1 MKILIVGGGPGGL
14 YAGLLLKK
22 DNPTFDIEIIERN
35 PEGATY
41 GWGVVFS
48 DRTLSGF
55 QEADPVSHQAITDSF
70 TLWSAIDTHY
80 RGRIVRCDG
89 HSFAGMSRRKLLQIL
104 QARCRDLGI
113 HMTYEQELT
122 DFSGFG
128 DYDLVIGADGVNS
141 LVRQAYES
149 HFQPTLVTGKAKF
162 IWFGTDK
169 VLDAFTFIFRENE
182 HGLFQVHAYPFDG
195 TTSTFIVECAEDVWR
210 RAGLDE
216 ADEATSIAYCEK
228 LFADFLGGAKLL
240 SNRSLW
246 VNFRRVKCK
255 KWRHK
260 NVVLLG
266 DAVHT
271 AHFSIGSGT
280 KLAMEDAIA
289 LAHAF
294 AKSQDLDVALN
305 EYEMERRPREQVLQN
320 AAQVSRVYFENMK
333 RYTHLEPLQF
343 TFQLLTRS
351 GRITYDNLR
360 TRDPYFVDG
369 VDRWYGTGQ
378 MVGSVLVQPPPL
390 FTLLKIRETVLPNRV
405 VVSPTSS
412 YTAVFGQ
419 PNDIHRNQLMR
430 AAQSGAALLLTEPVA
445 VSANGRITSG
455 DVGLYAPAHVAAW
468 RETVADIHTNSATKV
483 GVVLNHAGRRGAT
496 QPRQL
501 GMDRPLRQDDEGWEL
516 IAPSALPYLSV
527 SQMPRVMTEADCQQV
542 CDQFVTAA
550 QMANE
555 VGFDW
560 LQLHMGHGYLLGSFI
575 SPLTNQREDEWGGS
589 LENRLR
595 LPLMIL
601 DAVRAVWPKP
611 LSVALTVDDWAKGGL
626 MVEDVV
632 GVTAVLREHGCDMIE
647 VLAGQTI
654 ADDKPN
660 YQAGFL
666 TQYSDQL
673 RHEGGLPVIVGGYL
687 TTSGEINTLLAAGR
701 ADLCI
706 WHS

>member
-35 PEGATY
+35 PEGVTW

-48 DRTLSGF
+48 DRTLGGF
-55 QEADPVSHQAITDSF
+55 QEADPVSYQAITDSF
-70 TLWSAIDTHY
+70 VLWSAIDTHY
-80 RGRIVRCDG
+80 RGQIVRCDG
-89 HSFAGMSRRKLLQIL
+89 HSFAGMSRHQLLQIL
-104 QARCRDLGI
+104 QDRCRDLGI
-113 HMTYEQELT
+113 TMRFEQELT
-122 DFSGFG
+122 DFACFD
-128 DYDLVIGADGVNS
+128 DYDLVIAADGVNS
-141 LVRQAYES
+141 FIRKAYADY
-149 HFQPTLVTGKAKF
+149 FQPEIVMGKAKF
-162 IWFGTDK
+162 IWFGTTK

-182 HGLFQVHAYPFDG
+182 HGLFQVHSYPFNG
-195 TTSTFIVECAEDVWR
+195 TTSTFIVECTEDVWR
-210 RAGLDE
+210 RAGLDK
-216 ADEATSIAYCEK
+216 ADEAASIAYCEK
-228 LFADFLGGAKLL
+228 LFADFLDGAELL

-246 VNFRRVKCK
+246 VNFTRVKCK

-260 NVVLLG
+260 NIVLLG

-280 KLAMEDAIA
+280 KLAMEDSIA
-289 LAHAF
+289 LAQAF
-294 AKSQDLDVALN
+294 AKSHDLAVALS
-305 EYEMERRPREQVLQN
+305 EYEMERRPRVQNLQE

-378 MVGSVLVQPPPL
+378 TKPILVQPPPL
-390 FTLLKIRETVLPNRV
+390 FTPLTVRESVLPNRV
-405 VVSPTSS
+405 VVATTSG
-412 YTAVFGQ
+412 YTAVSGQ
-419 PNDIHRNQLMR
+419 PDDNHRQQLLQ
-430 AAQSGAALLLTEPVA
+430 AAQTGAALLLTEPVA
-445 VSANGRITSG
+445 VAANGRITSG
-455 DVGLYAPAHVAAW
+455 DVGLYNPAQGAAW
-468 RETVADIHTNSATKV
+468 REIVAAVHAHSAAKV

-496 QPRQL
+496 QPRQR
-501 GMDRPLRQDDEGWEL
+501 GMDRPLRRDSWEL
-516 IAPSALPYLSV
+516 IAPSALPYLPISPV
-527 SQMPRVMTEADCQQV
+527 PRVMEEADCQQV
-542 CDQFVTAA
+542 CEQFVAA
-550 QMANE
+550 ARMAE
-555 VGFDW
+555 EAGFDW
-560 LQLHMGHGYLLGSFI
+560 LQLHMAHGYLLGSFI
-575 SPLTNQREDEWGGS
+575 SPLTNRREDVFGGS

-595 LPLMIL
+595 WPLLVL
-601 DAVRAVWPKP
+601 DAVRQVWSKP
-611 LSVALTVDDWAKGGL
+611 LSVALTADDWAKGG
-626 MVEDVV
+626 MKVADVV

-654 ADDKPN
+654 ADDKPD

-666 TQYSDQL
+666 TSLSDQL

-706 WHS
+706 WHQ

>member
-22 DNPTFDIEIIERN
+22 DNPTFDIHIIERN

-55 QEADPVSHQAITDSF
+55 QEADPISHQAITDSF
-70 TLWSAIDTHY
+70 VLWSAIDTHY
-80 RGRIVRCDG
+80 RDRIVRCDG
-89 HSFAGMSRRKLLQIL
+89 HSFAGMSRRQLLQIL
-104 QARCRDLGI
+104 QGRCRDFDI
-113 HMTYEQELT
+113 NMTFEQELT
-122 DFSGFG
+122 DFSCFQE
-128 DYDLVIGADGVNS
+128 YDLVIAADGVNS
-141 LVRQAYES
+141 FIRKEYAAY
-149 HFQPTLVTGKAKF
+149 FRPTLVIGKAKF

-228 LFADFLGGAKLL
+228 LFGDFLGGAKLL

-246 VNFRRVKCK
+246 VNFTRVKCK

-260 NVVLLG
+260 NIVLLG

-280 KLAMEDAIA
+280 KLAMEDSIA

-305 EYEMERRPREQVLQN
+305 EYEMERRPREQLLQE
-320 AAQVSRVYFENMK
+320 AAQVSRIYFENMK
-333 RYTHLEPLQF
+333 RYTHLEPLPF

-378 MVGSVLVQPPPL
+378 MQPVLVQPPPL
-390 FTLLKIRETVLPNRV
+390 FSPLLVRETMLPNRV
-405 VVSPTSS
+405 VVVASS
-412 YTAVFGQ
+412 NYTAVFGQ
-419 PNDIHRNQLMR
+419 PHDTHQQQLSQ
-430 AAQSGAALLLTEPVA
+430 AAQTGAALLLTEPVA
-445 VSANGRITSG
+445 VTANGRITSG
-455 DVGLYAPAHVAAW
+455 DVGLYDPAHLAAW
-468 RETVADIHTNSATKV
+468 REIVTDVHANSGAKV
-483 GVVLNHAGRRGAT
+483 GIVLNHAGRRGAT
-496 QPRQL
+496 QPRQR
-501 GMDRPLRQDDEGWEL
+501 GMDRPLRQDDWEL
-516 IAPSALPYLSV
+516 VAPSPLPYLPV
-527 SQMPRVMTEADCQQV
+527 SQTPRVMEAADCQRV
-542 CDQFVTAA
+542 CEHFVVAA
-550 QMANE
+550 QMADE
-555 VGFDW
+555 AGFDW
-560 LQLHMGHGYLLGSFI
+560 LHLHMGHGYLLGSFI
-575 SPLTNQREDEWGGS
+575 SPLTNQRVDEFGGS
-589 LENRLR
+589 LANRMR
-595 LPLMIL
+595 WPLVVL
-601 DAVRAVWPKP
+601 DAVRAVWTKP
-611 LSVALTVDDWAKGGL
+611 LSVAITADDWAKGGMAVAD
-626 MVEDVV
+626 MVQA
-632 GVTAVLREHGCDMIE
+632 TAVLKQHGCDMIE
-647 VLAGQTI
+647 VLAGQTV
-654 ADDKPN
+654 ANNRPS
-660 YQAGFL
+660 YRAGFL
-666 TQYSDQL
+666 TQLSDQL